1 MDDDLHFFNADTSTT
16 DPTRTTV
23 TGTPAAGAVN
33 GIGFLVML
41 FSCVSACVCRCNC
54 SICQLCT
61 KF

>member
-1 MDDDLHFFNADTSTT
+1 MDDDFHFFNADTSTT

-23 TGTPAAGAVN
+23 TPAAGAVN